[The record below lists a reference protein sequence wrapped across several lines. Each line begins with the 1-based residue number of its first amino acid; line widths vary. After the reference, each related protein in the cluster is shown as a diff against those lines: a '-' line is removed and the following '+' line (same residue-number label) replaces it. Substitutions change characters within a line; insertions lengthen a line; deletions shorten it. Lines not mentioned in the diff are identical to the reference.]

1 MQINFTDLKKKRVIN
16 VLDGRELGTVTDLV
30 FDFPE
35 GKISAFICGDRRKI
49 FKCDEYMVNLCCV
62 NKIGDD
68 TVLVSLKT
76 GE

>member
-1 MQINFTDLKKKRVIN
+1 MQINYTDLKKKRVIN
-16 VLDGRELGTVTDLV
+16 VVDGRELGTVTDAV
-30 FDFPE
+30 FDFPD
-35 GKISAFICGDRRKI
+35 GKIIALICGDRRRI
-49 FKCDEYMVNLCCV
+49 FKTDEYLIKLCCI